1 MVDDIASTNKIWNN
15 KITVTP
21 SHIVLFE
28 HVRAVESADIS
39 SHLKGVV
46 IRVGQE
52 GLRCAGRLPL
62 YQAQCVPAEN
72 NSKTAV

>member
-28 HVRAVESADIS
+28 HV
-39 SHLKGVV
+39 
-46 IRVGQE
+46 
-52 GLRCAGRLPL
+52 
-62 YQAQCVPAEN
+62 
-72 NSKTAV
+72 